1 MLGALSGLTIRG
13 RAFLAAG
20 VAAIC
25 CALLL
30 GQRDLLRVGL
40 LLAVLPLASTL
51 AVGRT
56 RYRLGCS
63 RTVEPAR
70 VPAGEPARVVLRL
83 ENLSYLPT
91 GLLLV
96 EDGVPYVLGSRPRFV
111 LDRVELRGHRLVS
124 YRLRCEVRG
133 RYRLGP
139 LSLRIADPFGMCE
152 LSRAFRQRDTLV
164 VTPAVEVLP
173 AVSVAGEWSGSGD
186 SHSRSVAA
194 AGEDDVA
201 TREYRQGDALH
212 RVHWRSTARRG
223 ELMVRREEQ
232 PWQSRATILL
242 DTRAVAH
249 RGEGPGSSFEW
260 AVSAAASVGTH
271 LVRHGYA
278 VRLIT
283 DTGTGISGMAQD
295 TGANSGDIEGLI
307 LDGLAVITAS
317 TTGDLGHAG
326 AELRRGGSDGLLV
339 AVLGALSA
347 DEAESLAR
355 LRHGTTT
362 AVAVLLDTASWAD
375 GGIRGEPQ
383 ASYERN
389 ALVLRSGGW
398 RVLRARVGD
407 RMAQLWL
414 NAGRPT
420 AGAGGSS
427 AGVSMS
433 AGVGVR
439 AADADPTAGV
449 GGAA

>member
-1 MLGALSGLTIRG
+1 VLAALSGLTTRG

-20 VAAIC
+20 LGAVAWAV
-25 CALLL
+25 LL
-30 GQRDLLRVGL
+30 GQRDLLRVGM

-56 RYRLGCS
+56 RYRIACS
-63 RTVEPAR
+63 RSVEPAW
-70 VPAGEPARVVLRL
+70 VPAGEQARVVLRL

-96 EDGVPYVLGSRPRFV
+96 EDTVPYLLGSGPRFV

-124 YRLRCEVRG
+124 YSLRCEIRG
-133 RYRLGP
+133 RYHLGP
-139 LSLRIADPFGMCE
+139 LTLRIADPFGMCE
-152 LSRAFRQRDTLV
+152 LTRAFRARDLLV
-164 VTPAVEVLP
+164 VIPAVETLP
-173 AVSVAGEWSGSGD
+173 SVTLAGEWSGSGD
-186 SHSRSVAA
+186 SHSHSVAA

-249 RGEGPGSSFEW
+249 RGDGPASSFEW

-278 VRLIT
+278 VRLLT
-283 DTGTGISGMAQD
+283 DAGTGISGTAQD
-295 TGANSGDIEGLI
+295 TTANSGDVEGLL
-307 LDGLAVITAS
+307 LDGLAVLTQS
-317 TTGDLGHAG
+317 TTADLGPAG

-339 AVLGALSA
+339 AVLGELSA
-347 DEAESLAR
+347 DEAESLSR
-355 LRHGTTT
+355 MRHGTTT
-362 AVAVLLDTASWAD
+362 AVAVLLDTATWTTGRLLDSA
-375 GGIRGEPQ
+375 R

-398 RVLRARVGD
+398 RVLRAGAGD
-407 RMAQLWL
+407 RMAQLW
-414 NAGRPT
+414 P
-420 AGAGGSS
+420 GAGLGTTREAA
-427 AGVSMS
+427 AGEP
-433 AGVGVR
+433 AG
-439 AADADPTAGV
+439 T